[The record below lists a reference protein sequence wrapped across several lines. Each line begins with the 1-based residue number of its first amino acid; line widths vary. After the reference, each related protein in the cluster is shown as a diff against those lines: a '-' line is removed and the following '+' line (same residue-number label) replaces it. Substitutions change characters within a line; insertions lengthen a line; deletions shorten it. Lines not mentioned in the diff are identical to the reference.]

1 MQDYNYIF
9 AGCFELTLEMSCC
22 KFPANETEL
31 MSFWQR
37 NRDAL
42 IMFLVQAHMG
52 MYLIM
57 SHRYV
62 FVSHRYVFVSHR
74 YVFVSHR
81 YVFVSHRY
89 VFVSHQYVRVLRLA
103 LALALSNK
111 MVALPW
117 RVSAY
122 KFQVSRFWTLVLPL
136 PEL

>member
-62 FVSHRYVFVSHR
+62 FVSH
-74 YVFVSHR
+74 
-81 YVFVSHRY
+81 
-89 VFVSHQYVRVLRLA
+89 QYVRVLRLD
-103 LALALSNK
+103 LALSHK